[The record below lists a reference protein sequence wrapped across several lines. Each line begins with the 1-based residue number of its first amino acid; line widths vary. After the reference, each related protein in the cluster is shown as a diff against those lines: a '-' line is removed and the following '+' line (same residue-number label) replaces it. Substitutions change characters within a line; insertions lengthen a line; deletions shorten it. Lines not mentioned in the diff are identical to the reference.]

1 MLEEYR
7 DLLTV
12 EDLCEILMIGKNSAY
27 TLLGKGAIPAFRIG
41 RCWKIPKEA
50 VKAYLG
56 QANSVNNG

>member
-27 TLLGKGAIPAFRIG
+27 TLHGKGVIIG

-56 QANSVNNG
+56 QANSVNKG

>member
-1 MLEEYR
+1 M
-7 DLLTV
+7 LTV

-56 QANSVNNG
+56 QVNSVNKG